1 MALYKKSEYSLHV
14 TDVLLSLQTAA
25 QFHSKSK
32 DEIWQPFGTYYGKH
46 KEEKKNNKIL
56 LATSVLN
63 FLLKSRQKTKIE
75 TDLSSHPR
83 PVIISWWTA

>member
-46 KEEKKNNKIL
+46 KEEKKNSVGHLSFKFPVKIQ
-56 LATSVLN
+56 A
-63 FLLKSRQKTKIE
+63 E
-75 TDLSSHPR
+75 D
-83 PVIISWWTA
+83 